1 MADTLT
7 LPQMRLDV
15 AALLRTN
22 ASEIGDDDNLVD
34 HGLDSIRLMQLA
46 QQWSDRGV
54 PIGFAT
60 LAERPQLSHWWT
72 LIDAIRQDGDRA

>member
-1 MADTLT
+1 MPDTLT

-15 AALLRTN
+15 AALLRTD

-46 QQWSDRGV
+46 QQWTDRGV

-72 LIDAIRQDGDRA
+72 LIDALQPGGGQA